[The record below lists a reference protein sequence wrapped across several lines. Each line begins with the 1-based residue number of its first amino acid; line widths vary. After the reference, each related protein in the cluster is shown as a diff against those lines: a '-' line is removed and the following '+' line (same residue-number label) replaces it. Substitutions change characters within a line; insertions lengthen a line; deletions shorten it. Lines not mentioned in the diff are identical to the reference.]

1 MLSICSHFRSL
12 KKLHEIVLIHSEL
25 TWNLFCCMAWFAV
38 EFTSESK
45 FQFFFFSVIRLSYIV

>member
-45 FQFFFFSVIRLSYIV
+45 FQFFLFSFL